1 MHSSISTLG
10 FSVPLAGRASEYVQ
24 IHCVYMTPRYSS
36 GGIREGRKM
45 GIFKLD
51 IPQRKKMERTAK
63 QGDCVRSP
71 LFDTEHRRFPC
82 INVASKQAP
91 YCSFSPYSTQWKF
104 KLLNWIAAVQVR
116 LRSHVCFFF
125 VFFFSLCRSSVLC
138 KKKRKKKIQ
147 CAVYS
152 SLWLQHTVISLLYRC
167 LKTVWI
173 WLYESAF
180 SQREAPSAALS

>member
-1 MHSSISTLG
+1 MFLLPEEHQRTYRSIVFIWL
-10 FSVPLAGRASEYVQ
+10 LATHLVGLEKGVKWKSL
-24 IHCVYMTPRYSS
+24 SW
-36 GGIREGRKM
+36 
-45 GIFKLD
+45 IFH
-51 IPQRKKMERTAK
+51 RKKERTVK
-63 QGDCVRSP
+63 QSDCVRSL
-71 LFDTEHRRFPC
+71 LFDAEHRRFPC

-116 LRSHVCFFF
+116 LRSHVS
-125 VFFFSLCRSSVLC
+125 FSLLSVWVQSFV
-138 KKKRKKKIQ
+138 KKTKKKIQ

>member
-116 LRSHVCFFF
+116 LRSHVCFF
-125 VFFFSLCRSSVLC
+125 VLFFSFLSVGVQSFV
-138 KKKRKKKIQ
+138 KKKRRKKNPV
-147 CAVYS
+147 C
-152 SLWLQHTVISLLYRC
+152 SLLQ
-167 LKTVWI
+167 
-173 WLYESAF
+173 F
-180 SQREAPSAALS
+180 MAPAYGDQFTLQMS